1 MAKRASTESVAQIID
16 EAKRMAV
23 TFQMKEFTDR
33 AARELKKPTRQL
45 KCKFCFDGHHT
56 SECQNIPQAEKMA
69 IAIQKKLCLTCHSPA
84 FHLPVNCRG
93 LRQNHLLCQG
103 KICGKNREYHHNS
116 ICNKKEHTTN
126 PQTMSKIPEVDDIQ
140 QE

>member
-45 KCKFCFDGHHT
+45 KCKFCSDGHHT

-69 IAIQKKLCLTCHSPA
+69 IAIQKKLCLTCLSPA
-84 FHLPVNCRG
+84 FHLPVNCRVENTTTTQSVTRRSIPPILKPCPKSQKLTTSSKNNG
-93 LRQNHLLCQG
+93 NGTPDQFY
-103 KICGKNREYHHNS
+103 IC
-116 ICNKKEHTTN
+116 I
-126 PQTMSKIPEVDDIQ
+126 
-140 QE
+140 